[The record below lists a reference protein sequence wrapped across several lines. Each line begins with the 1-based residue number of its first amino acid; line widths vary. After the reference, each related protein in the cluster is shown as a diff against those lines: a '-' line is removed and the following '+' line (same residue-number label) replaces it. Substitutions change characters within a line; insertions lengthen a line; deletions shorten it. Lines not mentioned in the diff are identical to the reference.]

1 MILPMTAFDKIKEKI
16 SKFTFE
22 PASARPLAAI
32 RIGVGFILLLQAYM
46 TRSAIWDFFS
56 SMGLLQGELARA
68 LSNPAVPQLA
78 WLRDSL
84 APFGISEAWCIAAVC
99 LTYVISLLFLTF
111 GFFTRAAAIVSWFL
125 HWVLMNSADS
135 TNYGIDIYAHV
146 FLFYMIWAPV
156 GDALSVDA
164 LLRGQVDR
172 ISSAA
177 RLGLRV
183 MQVQLCI
190 AYLSSGIDKS
200 MGIQWRTGDVLF
212 RSVSLPL
219 YRQFDMGWLANW
231 PHLAFVAS
239 WSTLILETGYC
250 IFIWPRATRKF
261 WILGIIG
268 LHLGIIFG
276 LGLTLFGLIMCLLT
290 IGAFAVSAEVQPFQV
305 AEKTNQ
311 ESILLFDGVCHA
323 CNAAVNLLLQVDR
336 KHQFLFLP
344 LQSER
349 ARTLLRERGV
359 VDNLSTIV
367 LITPTSAFT
376 ASSAVFEILL
386 RLGGFWKLF
395 AIFRFLPVALT
406 DYFYFLFARNRYRL
420 FGEANSCR
428 VPDAE
433 TLSRFLN

>member
-1 MILPMTAFDKIKEKI
+1 MTAFEKIKDKVRI
-16 SKFTFE
+16 FAFQ

-32 RIGVGFILLLQAYM
+32 RIGVGLILLLQAYM

-68 LSNPAVPQLA
+68 LSNPTVPQLT
-78 WLRDSL
+78 WLRDAL
-84 APFGISEAWCIAAVC
+84 APLGISESWCIATVC
-99 LTYVISLLFLTF
+99 LTYVISLLFLTC
-111 GFFTRAAAIVSWFL
+111 GFFTRAAAVFSWFL

-156 GDALSVDA
+156 GDAYSVDA
-164 LLRGQVDR
+164 LLRGQIDR
-172 ISSAA
+172 VSSSA

-183 MQVQLCI
+183 MQIQLCI
-190 AYLSSGIDKS
+190 AYLASGIDKS

-231 PHLAFVAS
+231 PQLAFLGS

-250 IFIWPRATRKF
+250 VFIWPRTTRKF
-261 WILGIIG
+261 WILGIVG
-268 LHLGIIFG
+268 LHLGIVFA

-290 IGAFAVSAEVQPFQV
+290 ISAFAISAEVRSYQGV
-305 AEKTNQ
+305 EKSDQ

-336 KHQFLFLP
+336 KNQFLFLP

-349 ARTLLRERGV
+349 ARDLLREHGV
-359 VDNLSTIV
+359 VDNLSTIA

-386 RLGGFWKLF
+386 RLGGLWKLV
-395 AIFRFLPVALT
+395 AVFRFLPVKLT
-406 DYFYFLFARNRYRL
+406 DEIYFLFARNRYRL
-420 FGEANSCR
+420 FGQLNSCR
-428 VPDAE
+428 VPNAE
-433 TLSRFLN
+433 AVSRFLN